1 MQSEEAWKEKI
12 DEGLTLMTKNIKK
25 LLDLSKK
32 NNINIVIG
40 VYPWPGQIIYE
51 NSGSAHIEYWKDF
64 CDKHNIKFLNLFPV
78 FIDYRKKG
86 FSKND
91 IIKKFYIKNDV
102 HFNRNGN
109 QIIADE
115 FLNSFF

>member
-1 MQSEEAWKEKI
+1 MI
-12 DEGLTLMTKNIKK
+12 KNIAALLKTYPKLSIVVFNLFLFFIMDFIGTKIYFSKNKKK
-25 LLDLSKK
+25 LHAG
-32 NNINIVIG
+32 IVLG
-40 VYPWPGQIIYE
+40 KEAPVYHHG
-51 NSGSAHIEYWKDF
+51 
-64 CDKHNIKFLNLFPV
+64 

-102 HFNRNGN
+102 HFSRNGN